1 MKPDWL
7 TIRGSALAER
17 QQMNHL
23 LADLHLNTVCQEA
36 ACPNM
41 VECFG
46 RKTATF
52 MILGAQCTRGCTFCN
67 VTEGTPST
75 VNQEEPASL
84 AEAVRRLGL
93 LHVVIT
99 SVTRDDLPDG
109 GAQHFA
115 NTIREVNKVNPT
127 TTVEVLIPDLKGDH
141 EALNLVIQ
149 AKPEVIA
156 HNIETIPDLYT
167 KVRPQ
172 ADYHRSLQVLSYI
185 KEKSPKTYTKSGIML
200 GLGEKPEQVIQVL
213 LDLREVNCDFVTI
226 GQYLPPSKLHIPLVE
241 YIHPSQFL
249 QYETIAYELGFTHV
263 ASGPLVRSS
272 YHADDAMNHIYNIK
286 DTNSTKNTKNV

>member
-7 TIRGSALAER
+7 TIRGSALKER
-17 QQMNHL
+17 QQMNTL
-23 LADLHLNTVCQEA
+23 LSDLHLNTVCQEA

-67 VTEGTPST
+67 VSEGIPGPINT
-75 VNQEEPASL
+75 EEPDSL
-84 AEAVRRLGL
+84 SEAVRRLGL

-115 NTIREVNKVNPT
+115 DTVLAVNRKNPL
-127 TTVEVLIPDLKGDH
+127 TTVEVLIPDLQGN
-141 EALNLVIQ
+141 EASLDRVITV
-149 AKPEVIA
+149 KPEVIA
-156 HNIETIPDLYT
+156 HNIETIPRLYSR
-167 KVRPQ
+167 VRPE
-172 ADYHRSLQVLSYI
+172 ADYNRSLAVLKYVKQKNNTI
-185 KEKSPKTYTKSGIML
+185 HTKSGIML
-200 GLGEKPEQVIQVL
+200 GLGETKEEVVQVL
-213 LDLREVNCDFVTI
+213 LDLREADCDFVTI
-226 GQYLPPSKLHIPLVE
+226 GQYLPPTKEHIPLVD
-241 YIHPSQFL
+241 YIHPEEFKR
-249 QYETIAYELGFTHV
+249 YETIAYEIGFKHV

-272 YHADDAMNHIYNIK
+272 YHADDAINYIK
-286 DTNSTKNTKNV
+286 SNE